1 MVDLDLVY
9 RGGMALTIEV
19 ELATVNV
26 QIPVTVTIT
35 EIVGRVRLRVGPV
48 GARWKGPAHGG
59 RGRWKWSVDVGRAVQ
74 GPVEGLLDVGRA
86 VQGPVDGP
94 ADLHAVLVGYGT
106 LGVGRTFSCAS
117 VCRGRSTAPSS
128 MSAL

>member
-1 MVDLDLVY
+1 MTRGARLALSRGAADAGRAAWGRGRLRGRFQMVDLDLVY

-59 RGRWKWSVDVGRAVQ
+59 RGRWKWSVDVGRAGGRVA
-74 GPVEGLLDVGRA
+74 GCWKGRA
-86 VQGPVDGP
+86 RAGGR
-94 ADLHAVLVGYGT
+94 AD
-106 LGVGRTFSCAS
+106 
-117 VCRGRSTAPSS
+117 
-128 MSAL
+128 